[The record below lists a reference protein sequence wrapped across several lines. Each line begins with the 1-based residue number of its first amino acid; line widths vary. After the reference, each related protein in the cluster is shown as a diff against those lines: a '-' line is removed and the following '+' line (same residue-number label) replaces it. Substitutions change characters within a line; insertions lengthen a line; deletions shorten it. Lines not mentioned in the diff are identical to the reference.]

1 MFFSLPR
8 MYKIGI
14 LSVITI
20 VIFSFAFYY
29 FIQTVTENSV
39 RSNLLAEQIDR
50 QRTATRSLSQ
60 HIGSDLTLVMT
71 VLDGL
76 TNSIYLE
83 QGELYS
89 EKVKSVMEEKYALIN
104 DLKYKTIN
112 DIVDKIFILDSNDVV
127 TAGLS
132 QAGAN
137 QYLGADFSQREW
149 VKEAKR
155 DLKPVFSKGFERQG
169 IYTIY
174 IAVPIINQENNQ
186 YMGLIGA
193 SIPTEKFFA
202 RYGNVHD
209 INSQFLVLFDKN
221 GTILAVGADRSL
233 VGKNFFGKTVQNFI
247 AHNEIL
253 NNLTRTLLS
262 GNATYAIY
270 DYGRTERINTA
281 QPILVQNIPT
291 YFLEV
296 VTPTKVIFSK
306 IAETLFTERL
316 KGYSLLV
323 AVFASIAAL
332 TIFLLKWS
340 NIMEKEVIKRTNA
353 LNKSNVKLGVMSHVL
368 KNSNL
373 SLQKAN
379 EQLSQNDKLQKE
391 FINMAAHE
399 LRTPIQPILGLTDV
413 LRDHISDSHQSK
425 LLDIIMRNARRL
437 QRLSGDI
444 LDVSK
449 IESSLLK
456 ISKSPVDLNEKIK
469 TVINDIQNGYDTES
483 NKNVK
488 FLFQP
493 KDSITVYAD
502 RDRIYQVLSNLMN
515 NAIKFT
521 KNGTVTINTNL
532 NHKTDNHNKEA
543 IVTITD
549 TGSGI
554 APEIMPKLFSKFV
567 TSSQTGTGLG
577 LFISK
582 GIIDAHGGRIWA
594 ENNSN
599 GVGAS
604 FSFSLPLNHFN

>member
-1 MFFSLPR
+1 MVLSLPR
-8 MYKIGI
+8 IYKIGI
-14 LSVITI
+14 ISVITI
-20 VIFSFAFYY
+20 VILSFALFYY
-29 FIQTVTENSV
+29 IQTVTENSV

-71 VLDGL
+71 VLDGM
-76 TNSIYLE
+76 TNSIYLQ
-83 QGELYS
+83 QGEMYS
-89 EKVKSVMEEKYALIN
+89 EKAKSVMEEKYALIN

-155 DLKPVFSKGFERQG
+155 DLEPVFSKGFERQG

-262 GNATYAIY
+262 GNSTYAIY

-281 QPILVQNIPT
+281 QPILVQNTPT

-296 VTPTKVIFSK
+296 VTPTKEIFSK
-306 IAETLFTERL
+306 IGETLFTERL

-353 LNKSNVKLGVMSHVL
+353 LNKSNVKLGVMSQDL
-368 KNSNL
+368 RNSNL

-521 KNGTVTINTNL
+521 KSGTVTINTSL